1 METAYVHRWLK
12 TLGISVGSEL
22 KQRSLAKE
30 ILGDNLVSEMGA
42 FTFKRDG
49 GGEEIKHKPFVYVP
63 NLIKRAS
70 DMVEQHRQYKSES
83 YTPPY
88 IIAAL

>member
-1 METAYVHRWLK
+1 MYRWLK
-12 TLGISVGSEL
+12 TLGISVGSEV
-22 KQRSLAKE
+22 KQRKLAKE
-30 ILGDNLVSEMGA
+30 LLGDDMVVAEMGA

-70 DMVEQHRQYKSES
+70 DMVEQHRQYNLNP
-83 YTPPY
+83 TLPF
-88 IIAAL
+88 AFFTAV